1 MGISSLILGII
12 GMLVSLTLFKDLS
25 LILCVLG
32 IVLGIILIIKRKNK
46 GMSIAGVILSV
57 IGLILCFSVDST
69 INTSETDV
77 TNDSGTGTKTVQ
89 ISTDKVKVEK
99 MGFTKAGDLVVK
111 VTNNNKGSVC
121 LSSINANFKDS
132 SGNFALKKEAESS
145 FVVIPA
151 ESSTLVYFWGF
162 DVNYSQYPDVLFKVE
177 LANISDSFA
186 ATGIE
191 LSSNNT
197 GSQIAVT
204 LKNNSGKT
212 IYSSNVVVIY
222 YNGNEIVGAET
233 GYDDSTVSNGSE
245 AFINVD
251 YPEDSDYNSVSF
263 DKYEV
268 YYINASFN

>member
-1 MGISSLILGII
+1 MGIASLVLGII
-12 GMLVSLTLFKDLS
+12 GMLVSLTIFKDLS
-25 LILCVLG
+25 LILCILG
-32 IVLGIILIIKRKNK
+32 IVLGIISIVKKKNK
-46 GMSIAGVILSV
+46 GMAIAGVILSV
-57 IGLILCFSVDST
+57 LGLILCFSVDSET
-69 INTSETDV
+69 NTSGTGI
-77 TNDSGTGTKTVQ
+77 TNDSGKGTKTVQ
-89 ISTDKVKVEK
+89 VSTDKVKVEK
-99 MGFTKAGDLVVK
+99 MGLTKAGDLVVK

-121 LSSINANFKDS
+121 LSSITANFKDS

-151 ESSTLVYFWGF
+151 ESSTLVYFWGY
-162 DVNYSQYPDVLFKVE
+162 DENYSQYQDVSFKTE
-177 LANISDSFA
+177 LANISNDFA
-186 ATGIE
+186 ATGIK

-204 LKNNSGKT
+204 LKNDSGKT
-212 IYSSNVVVIY
+212 ISSSNVVVIY
-222 YNGNEIVGAET
+222 YSGDEIVGAET

-263 DKYEV
+263 DKFEV

>member
-1 MGISSLILGII
+1 MGISSLVLGII
-12 GMLVSLTLFKDLS
+12 GMLVSLTIFKDLS
-25 LILCVLG
+25 LILCILG
-32 IVLGIILIIKRKNK
+32 IVLGIISIVKKKNK
-46 GMSIAGVILSV
+46 GMAIAGVILSV
-57 IGLILCFSVDST
+57 LGLILCFSVDSET
-69 INTSETDV
+69 NTSGTGI
-77 TNDSGTGTKTVQ
+77 TNDSGKGTKTVQ
-89 ISTDKVKVEK
+89 VSTDKVKVEK
-99 MGFTKAGDLVVK
+99 MGLTKAGDLVVK

-121 LSSINANFKDS
+121 LSSITANFKDS

-151 ESSTLVYFWGF
+151 ESSTLVYFWGY
-162 DVNYSQYPDVLFKVE
+162 DENYSQYPDVSFKTE
-177 LANISDSFA
+177 LANISNYFA
-186 ATGIE
+186 ATGIK

-204 LKNNSGKT
+204 LKNDSGKT
-212 IYSSNVVVIY
+212 ISSSNVVVIY
-222 YNGNEIVGAET
+222 YSGDEIVGAET

-263 DKYEV
+263 DKFEV